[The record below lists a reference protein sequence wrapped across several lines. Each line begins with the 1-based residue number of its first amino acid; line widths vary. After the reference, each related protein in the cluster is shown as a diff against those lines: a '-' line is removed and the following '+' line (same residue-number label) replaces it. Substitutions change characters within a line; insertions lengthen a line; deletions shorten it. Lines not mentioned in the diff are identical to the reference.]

1 MGQIYDFT
9 EYKLHQ
15 LMESAAETQRYDIA
29 DDLRVVLDGYLLGE
43 LSIEWVSGW
52 PRPCTVNQTTPR
64 PKQNPETVLNS

>member
-1 MGQIYDFT
+1 MAQIYDFT

-52 PRPCTVNQTTPR
+52 PRPCTVDQTTSR